1 MVVTVVACLALVLSL
16 LIPAGPK
23 ELRPQETTEKTDTSQ
38 PLRAPEEV
46 LTAKEARQTE
56 MMEPM
61 PSLQPNN
68 GKSETTAAEARMTKE
83 LQQKVDFAYKKY
95 IAPLPKDSLRDVD
108 CRLKHIAMYMDYV
121 NSEIRRLKNK
131 YTDLQPQTI
140 DLRFAEIYSRTVMPI
155 VERYGSEE

>member
-1 MVVTVVACLALVLSL
+1 
-16 LIPAGPK
+16 
-23 ELRPQETTEKTDTSQ
+23 
-38 PLRAPEEV
+38 
-46 LTAKEARQTE
+46 
-56 MMEPM
+56 MEPM

-68 GKSETTAAEARMTKE
+68 GKSETTAAEARMIRE

-108 CRLKHIAMYMDYV
+108 CLHKHVAMYMDYV

-140 DLRFAEIYSRTVMPI
+140 DTKFGEIYSRTVMPI
-155 VERYGSEE
+155 VESCASEK